1 MTTFNNSPH
10 DKLWVIERL
19 RNLNLVIFHA
29 LPMTG
34 VKLILLIIDNYKYPQ
49 AFISFLD
56 FQLILTDCVCD
67 YRRL

>member
-10 DKLWVIERL
+10 HKLRVIERL
-19 RNLNLVIFHA
+19 WNLNHVIFHA

-34 VKLILLIIDNYKYPQ
+34 VKLIMLIIDNYKYPQ
-49 AFISFLD
+49 AFIPFLD
-56 FQLILTDCVCD
+56 SQFILTDSVCD